1 MSNDTEKLAQEENP
15 ALVLAHLVEEDADRA
30 PSAATGFLPI
40 ETNWFDRV
48 FISVVLWVA
57 LSLFWFRFL
66 EPLGLSIWLCLALS
80 LIAAVFIIRKG

>member
-1 MSNDTEKLAQEENP
+1 MDDDLEKAAMQDNP
-15 ALVLAHLVEEDADRA
+15 ALVLARLIEENEDRPPA
-30 PSAATGFLPI
+30 IRQGFLPI

-66 EPLGLSIWLCLALS
+66 EPLGLSIWIGTAIS
-80 LIAAVFIIRKG
+80 LVAAIFIIRKG

>member
-1 MSNDTEKLAQEENP
+1 MDDDLEKAALQDNP
-15 ALVLAHLVEEDADRA
+15 ALVLARLIEENE
-30 PSAATGFLPI
+30 AATPGIRQGFLPI

-66 EPLGLSIWLCLALS
+66 EPLGLSIWLCLAIS
-80 LIAAVFIIRKG
+80 VIAAIFIIRKG

>member
-1 MSNDTEKLAQEENP
+1 MDDDLEKAAMQDNP
-15 ALVLAHLVEEDADRA
+15 ALVLAHLIEENEERT
-30 PSAATGFLPI
+30 PGIRQGFLPI

-66 EPLGLSIWLCLALS
+66 EPLGLSIWLCLAIS
-80 LIAAVFIIRKG
+80 VIAAIFIIRKG